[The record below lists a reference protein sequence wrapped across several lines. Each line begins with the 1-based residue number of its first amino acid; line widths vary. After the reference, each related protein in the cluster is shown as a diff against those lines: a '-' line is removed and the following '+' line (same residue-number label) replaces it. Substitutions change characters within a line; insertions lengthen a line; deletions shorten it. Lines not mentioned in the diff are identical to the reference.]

1 MPIHDEAIG
10 FANQWYPQGFE
21 RATYYNIDKD
31 LSIRI
36 FAPVYFLVSKLEA
49 FKSRGQNDGRTSKDF
64 EDIIFLLENRSLIWQ
79 EMESAEE
86 DVKDYLK
93 TELGIILKNPFVEE
107 WVDSHA
113 GYGVIPATAFILD
126 SMQKFVEEG

>member
-10 FANQWYPQGFE
+10 FANQWYPHGFE

-36 FAPVYFLVSKLEA
+36 FAPVYFLASKLEA

-79 EMESAEE
+79 EMESAED

-93 TELGIILKNPFVEE
+93 TELSIILKNPFVEE

>member
-1 MPIHDEAIG
+1 MPIYDEAIG
-10 FANQWYPQGFE
+10 FANKWYPQGFE
-21 RATYYNIDKD
+21 RAEDYQLDEN
-31 LSIRI
+31 LSVRI
-36 FAPVYFLVSKLEA
+36 FAPVYFLASKLEA

-79 EMESAEE
+79 EMESAED
-86 DVKDYLK
+86 DVKEYLK
-93 TELGIILKNPFVEE
+93 MELGVILKIPFVEE

-126 SMQKFVEEG
+126 SMQKFVNEG